1 MKSKTF
7 QPSRKSK
14 AKDTQPD
21 SAESLY
27 IRATEEEEFG
37 DRWLGSDLAKALRF
51 YQRAYCLYLE
61 SLRLQTDYLDSRYNV
76 SRLLF
81 FVYDRYVKNEAV
93 ILDELENCSEALT
106 GTASSVVRPLQ
117 EIIQVFQESI
127 QISQT
132 AEDFPW
138 DLYYNAALCY
148 LEYMEELVNN
158 GDSFSELVSC
168 GQECL
173 ELLRKVLEHQMREL
187 AALSSPEEPQVIAKE
202 HEYETQQEAIVPP
215 TVLETCVTG
224 YKILAT
230 VYEGAISEDERGLV
244 ERKFADA
251 ALKLDELASTLVNQY
266 SAPVHDFIP
275 PLSAE
280 DLEQLHLT
288 RLYYEAAKAD
298 TFDKLL
304 DLWQG
309 SKSVEKLLLENESY
323 RTFLAKKDT
332 IPAATRWHV
341 LSSISNR
348 YKEAFELLKQ
358 EYDQLKRTATNSQL
372 GSKIAQM
379 CSILIERADVDL
391 ERSQTATLEEK
402 TRNILATNAN
412 KLLRN
417 AITYSQQ
424 SGGLRESVLEKLARR
439 KKLKEASTRLCILEG
454 KTSTEELDKIVG
466 RTFWPQELHEL
477 KELGIYK
484 AELGLSL

>member
-51 YQRAYCLYLE
+51 YQRAYSLYLE
-61 SLRLQTDYLDSRYNV
+61 SLQLQTDYLDSRYNV

-81 FVYDRYVKNEAV
+81 FVYDRYVKNDAV
-93 ILDELENCSEALT
+93 VLDELENCSEALT
-106 GTASSVVRPLQ
+106 GTASSVVRPLR
-117 EIIQVFQESI
+117 EVIQVFQESI
-127 QISQT
+127 QIAQA

-138 DLYYNAALCY
+138 DLYYNAVLCY
-148 LEYMEELVNN
+148 FEYMEELVKD
-158 GDSFSELVSC
+158 GDHFGELVSC
-168 GQECL
+168 GEKCV
-173 ELLRKVLEHQMREL
+173 ELLRMVLEHQMREL
-187 AALSSPEEPQVIAKE
+187 AALSSPEETPVSAKE

-224 YKILAT
+224 YKIIAT
-230 VYEGAISEDERGLV
+230 AYEGAVSEYERGLV
-244 ERKFADA
+244 ELRFANA
-251 ALKLDELASTLVNQY
+251 AQELDGLVSTLVDQY
-266 SAPVHDFIP
+266 SAPAEDFVP
-275 PLSAE
+275 PLSSA
-280 DLEQLHLT
+280 DLEQLQVAKLC
-288 RLYYEAAKAD
+288 YEAAKAD
-298 TFDKLL
+298 SFDTLF
-304 DLWQG
+304 DLWRG
-309 SKSVEKLLLENESY
+309 AKSVETLLLENESY
-323 RTFLAKKDT
+323 RTLLAKKDDM
-332 IPAATRWHV
+332 PAATRWQV

-348 YKEAFELLKQ
+348 YKEAFELLRQ
-358 EYDQLKRTATNSQL
+358 EYDQLKRAATNLQL

-402 TRNILATNAN
+402 TRGILATNAN

-424 SGGLRESVLEKLARR
+424 SGGLRESMLEKLARR

-466 RTFWPQELHEL
+466 RAFWPQELHEL

-484 AELGLSL
+484 VDWQG